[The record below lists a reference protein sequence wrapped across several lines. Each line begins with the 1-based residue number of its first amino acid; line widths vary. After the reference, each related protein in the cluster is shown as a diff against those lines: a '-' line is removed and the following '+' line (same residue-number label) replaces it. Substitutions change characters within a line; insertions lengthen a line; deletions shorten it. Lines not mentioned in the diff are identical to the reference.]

1 MKWKV
6 SIASMIYRAKRLEII
21 TQDEFVRLYKNLS
34 KRGWRKVEP
43 LDEIMPIAMPE
54 AFEEALELL
63 FEEKYILP
71 NHLLMNIRIFP
82 VNI

>member
-1 MKWKV
+1 
-6 SIASMIYRAKRLEII
+6 MIYRAKQLEII

-54 AFEEALELL
+54 AL
-63 FEEKYILP
+63 K
-71 NHLLMNIRIFP
+71 RR
-82 VNI
+82 

>member
-1 MKWKV
+1 M
-6 SIASMIYRAKRLEII
+6 E
-21 TQDEFVRLYKNLS
+21 
-34 KRGWRKVEP
+34 KVEP

-63 FEEKYILP
+63 FEEKIYTP